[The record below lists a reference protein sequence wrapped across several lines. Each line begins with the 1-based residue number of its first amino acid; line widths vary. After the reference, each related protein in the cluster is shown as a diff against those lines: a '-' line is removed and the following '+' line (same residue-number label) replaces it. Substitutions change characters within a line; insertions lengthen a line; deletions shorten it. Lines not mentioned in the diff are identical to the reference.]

1 MAKLFVIAGHG
12 AGDSGACSDGYTEAD
27 IVRQIATRLGR
38 RGGSDVQI
46 GDTSVNWYASNYIS
60 KGKCPSGVPV
70 IELHMDSAVESAR
83 GGHVIIKAGQ
93 SADSYDTAL
102 AKFISGFN
110 PGRAQSIVGRSDLAN
125 PNRAAKMG
133 VNYRLLE
140 CGFISN
146 DDDRNHVLNNMDEL
160 ADGILAAFGIKS
172 NGSTTTSTATS
183 KPSTSTS
190 SGKKYSLAIDGI
202 PGKYT
207 WQALQ
212 EFLRTQKN
220 SKGELCYGT
229 GLAIDGIPGYWT
241 YLAWQEFLRA
251 KGFYGSGLALDG
263 DYAYYTK
270 LAAQEWLRTEKNLAG
285 ELCYGLGFALDGV
298 DGKGFYTA
306 LQECLRAK
314 GFYN

>member
-12 AGDSGACSDGYTEAD
+12 AGDAGACSDGYTEAD
-27 IVRQIATRLGR
+27 LVRQLATRLGR

-46 GDTSVNWYASNYIS
+46 GDTNVNWYASDYIT

-70 IELHMDSAVESAR
+70 VELHMDGVTDTTAC
-83 GGHVIIKAGQ
+83 GGHVIIKSGMT
-93 SADSYDTAL
+93 ADTYDNNL
-102 AKFISGFN
+102 ANFISSFA
-110 PGRAQSIVGRSDLAN
+110 PGRSQKIVGRSDLAN
-125 PNRAAKMG
+125 PNRASKMG

-140 CGFISN
+140 CGFITN
-146 DDDRNHVLNNMDEL
+146 DDDRNRFISRMDEL
-160 ADGILAAFGIKS
+160 ADGILSVFGINS
-172 NGSTTTSTATS
+172 NGSSSAPVVST
-183 KPSTSTS
+183 PSTSDD
-190 SGKKYSLAIDGI
+190 KYSLKIDGI

-207 WQALQ
+207 YQALQ

-229 GLAIDGIPGYWT
+229 GLNIDGVPGYWT

-251 KGFYGSGLALDG
+251 KGFYGDGLALDG
-263 DYAYYTK
+263 IYGYYTK
-270 LAAQEWLRTEKNLAG
+270 LAAQEWLRTEKNLDG
-285 ELCYGLGFALDGV
+285 ELCYGLGYALDGV
-298 DGKGFYTA
+298 DGVGFYTA